1 MHNATRGDGMSSA
14 NEITFDQVFSDEV
27 SAINSRRAQTGRDV
41 LGKGLDGLRIT
52 TENGLVGLALS
63 GGGQRSAAFCLGVL
77 QGLQSKDFI
86 KHVDYLSTVS
96 GGGYIGSTLML
107 GLSDNPNVFPFG
119 TPAEAKESAIVK
131 HLRDNSRY
139 LIPNGIRSVVTAL
152 AVYARGL
159 VSNALAIMPILLM
172 ISAVLVA
179 LNANTAELK
188 STRALFIDWTAIL
201 GTGTLRVTQATL
213 VFVLAA
219 LALYAVL
226 VSVISYSSKHW
237 RSWGAN
243 VAAVVLT
250 ISFVIIML
258 DLHAALIALWFKHWA
273 PGGTGLASGFAKLQA
288 FFVWL
293 SPVVALVIPY
303 INGIASK
310 ATSGDAGG
318 WGDFAKR
325 VGSRALLLLVAGL
338 LPAILWIA
346 VVQMTF
352 WGTALCDGIASCN
365 GPASAAHAP
374 LFVQWMLGADE
385 AGQIPSYSRWW
396 AAISFALVSGAL
408 FATWPFLSVNA
419 NSLHQLY
426 RDRLGNAFFVRAAA
440 GATDPHQADVLKLSA
455 INTEN
460 APYPLINAA
469 LNVPGSSFANRRGRN
484 ADFFFF
490 SPRYVGSEASG
501 YASTSDMEG
510 AMKSFSLGTATAVS
524 GAAAAPNMG
533 MASIRP
539 LSLTIALLNVRLGYW
554 IRHPR
559 HVAQGRQILKKYP
572 GPVFLLSE
580 AFSKTGIKLTKE
592 DVTKSETGFV
602 FLTDGG
608 HIDNLGV
615 YGLLRRRC
623 KVIFAV
629 DGEADPAMAFP
640 SLVQLER
647 LARIDLNVTIDLPW
661 EQISRSALDRSA
673 DPASGPHVAIGT
685 VTFPASGPGAAE
697 ETGVIVYIKS
707 SMSGDECDYIRS
719 YAAAH
724 RTFPHE
730 STGDQVFSEEQ
741 FEVYR
746 ALGEH
751 IAVGLVTGRDAVA
764 LCDGGDPLDEIKKAV
779 PGIEV

>member
-1 MHNATRGDGMSSA
+1 M
-14 NEITFDQVFSDEV
+14 
-27 SAINSRRAQTGRDV
+27 
-41 LGKGLDGLRIT
+41 LGKNVDGLRIT
-52 TENGLVGLALS
+52 AENGLVGLALS

-96 GGGYIGSTLML
+96 GGGYIGSTLTL
-107 GLSDNPNVFPFG
+107 GLSDNPNAFPFG
-119 TPAEAKESAIVK
+119 TPADAKESAIVK

-139 LIPNGIRSVVTAL
+139 LVPNGLWSVVTAFV
-152 AVYARGL
+152 VYARGL
-159 VSNALAIMPILLM
+159 VSNALAIVPILLM
-172 ISAVLVA
+172 ISALLLA
-179 LNANTAELK
+179 LNSNTAELR
-188 STRALFIDWTAIL
+188 STRALFIDWSAVI
-201 GTGTLRVTQATL
+201 GSGTLRVSQATL
-213 VFVLAA
+213 VVILAA

-237 RSWGAN
+237 RTWGSN

-250 ISFVIIML
+250 IAFVIIML
-258 DLHAALIALWFKHWA
+258 DLHAALSAWWFRQSNSA
-273 PGGTGLASGFAKLQA
+273 GMGLASEFAKLQT

-293 SPVVALVIPY
+293 SPIVAVVLPY

-318 WGDFAKR
+318 WSEIAKR
-325 VGSRALLLLVAGL
+325 VASRALLLIVAGL

-346 VVQMTF
+346 IVQMTF
-352 WGTALCDGIASCN
+352 WGTALCDGMASCS
-365 GPASAAHAP
+365 GLASVAHAP
-374 LFVQWMLGADE
+374 RFVQWMLGADE
-385 AGQIPSYSRWW
+385 TGQIASYSRWW
-396 AAISFALVSGAL
+396 AATSYTILAGAL
-408 FATWPFLSVNA
+408 LASWPFLNVNA

-426 RDRLGNAFFVRAAA
+426 RDRLGNAFFVRAVV
-440 GATDPHQADVLKLSA
+440 DVADTYHADILKLSA

-460 APYPLINAA
+460 APYHLINAA

-501 YASTSDMEG
+501 YARTSDMED

-533 MASIRP
+533 MASVRP

-559 HVAQGRQILKKYP
+559 HVAQRKQILKKYP
-572 GPVFLLSE
+572 GPVFMLSE
-580 AFSKTGIKLTKE
+580 AFSRTGIKLTKR

-623 KVIFAV
+623 KIIFAV
-629 DGEADPAMAFP
+629 DGEADPTMAFT

-661 EQISRSALDRSA
+661 EKISRFALNWAAEPTFR
-673 DPASGPHVAIGT
+673 PHVAIGT
-685 VTFPASGPGAAE
+685 VKFPASGPGAAN

-751 IAVGLVTGRDAVA
+751 IAVGLVTGRDAVV
-764 LCDGGDPLDEIKKAV
+764 LSEEGDPLEAVKKAV
-779 PGIEV
+779 PGIEI

>member
-1 MHNATRGDGMSSA
+1 MSSG

-27 SAINSRRAQTGRDV
+27 SAINSRRVRTGRTV
-41 LGKGLDGLRIT
+41 LVENADGFKVT
-52 TENGLVGLALS
+52 AENGLVGLALS

-77 QGLQSKDFI
+77 QGMESRDFI

-96 GGGYIGSTLML
+96 GGGYIGSTLTL

-119 TPAEAKESAIVK
+119 TPADAKESPIVK

-159 VSNALAIMPILLM
+159 VSNALAIVPILLM
-172 ISAVLVA
+172 ISALLVA
-179 LNANTAELK
+179 LNANTAELR
-188 STRALFIDWTAIL
+188 STRALFVDWSAIL
-201 GTGTLRVTQATL
+201 GTGTLRVSQAAL

-243 VAAVVLT
+243 VAAVLLT
-250 ISFVIIML
+250 IALVVILL
-258 DLHAALIALWFKHWA
+258 DLHAALIALFRHWD
-273 PGGTGLASGFAKLQA
+273 PDGTGLASGFAKLQA

-293 SPVVALVIPY
+293 SPIVALVIPY
-303 INGIASK
+303 INAIANK

-318 WGDFAKR
+318 WGEFAKR
-325 VGSRALLLLVAGL
+325 VASRALLLVVAAL

-352 WGTALCDGIASCN
+352 WGTALCDGIASCS
-365 GPASAAHAP
+365 GAASAAHAP
-374 LFVQWMLGADE
+374 RFVQWMLGADE
-385 AGQIPSYSRWW
+385 TGHIPSYSRWW
-396 AAISFALVSGAL
+396 AAISFALLSGAL

-426 RDRLGNAFFVRAAA
+426 RDRLGNAFFVRA
-440 GATDPHQADVLKLSA
+440 GTGTTGPHQADVLKLSA
-455 INTEN
+455 IKTEN

-490 SPRYVGSEASG
+490 SPRHVGSEASG
-501 YASTSDMEG
+501 YAKTSDMEG

-629 DGEADPAMAFP
+629 DGEADPSMTFP

-661 EQISRSALDRSA
+661 EQISRFALDRSA
-673 DPASGPHVAIGT
+673 DPASGPHIAIGS
-685 VTFPASGPGAAE
+685 VTFPASGSGAAE

-764 LCDGGDPLDEIKKAV
+764 LSDGGDPLDEIKKAV

>member
-1 MHNATRGDGMSSA
+1 MSSDA
-14 NEITFDQVFSDEV
+14 LSPNRLPNDISFDQVFRDEIA
-27 SAINSRRAQTGRDV
+27 AINARRATSGRNLLAPGADSFGV
-41 LGKGLDGLRIT
+41 T

-77 QGLQSKDFI
+77 QGLQTKDFI

-96 GGGYIGSTLML
+96 GGGYIGSTLTL
-107 GLSDNPNVFPFG
+107 GLSDNPDIFPFG
-119 TPAEAKESAIVK
+119 TPADAKESSVVK

-139 LIPNGIRSVVTAL
+139 LVPNGIRSVVTAL

-159 VSNALAIMPILLM
+159 VSNALAVIPILLL
-172 ISAVLVA
+172 ISAILIA

-188 STRALFIDWTAIL
+188 STRALFIDWTAVL
-201 GTGTLRVTQATL
+201 GNGTLRVSIATL
-213 VFVLAA
+213 LFVLAG

-226 VSVISYSSKHW
+226 VSVISYSSIRW
-237 RSWGAN
+237 RTWGAN
-243 VAAVVLT
+243 VAGVVLS
-250 ISFVIIML
+250 IAFVIIML
-258 DLHAALIALWFKHWA
+258 DLHAALISLWFKYSS
-273 PGGTGLASGFAKLQA
+273 PGGMGWASGFARLQT

-293 SPVVALVIPY
+293 SPVVAFVLPY

-318 WGDFAKR
+318 WGELAKR
-325 VGSRALLLLVAGL
+325 VASRVLLLLVAGL
-338 LPAILWIA
+338 LPAILWIGII
-346 VVQMTF
+346 QMTF
-352 WGTALCDGIASCN
+352 WGTALCEGLASCS
-365 GPASAAHAP
+365 GPASVAHAP
-374 LFVQWMLGADE
+374 RFVQWMLGADQT
-385 AGQIPSYSRWW
+385 GQIAEYSRWW
-396 AAISFALVSGAL
+396 ATICYAVLSGAL
-408 FATWPFLSVNA
+408 FATWPFLNVNA

-426 RDRLGNAFFVRAAA
+426 RDRLGSAFFVRAAVNV
-440 GATDPHQADVLKLSA
+440 GDPHQADVLKLSA
-455 INTEN
+455 INTQN

-490 SPRYVGSEASG
+490 SPRHVGSEASG
-501 YASTSDMEG
+501 YASTADMEG

-629 DGEADPAMAFP
+629 DGEADPAMTFP

-647 LARIDLNVTIDLPW
+647 LARIDLNVEIDLPW
-661 EQISRSALDRSA
+661 RQISRFALDKSA
-673 DPASGPHVAIGT
+673 SPTSGPHVAIGT
-685 VTFPASGPGAAE
+685 VTFPASGPGATP
-697 ETGVIVYIKS
+697 ETGVIVYVKS
-707 SMSGDECDYIRS
+707 SISGDERDYIRS
-719 YAAAH
+719 YAGAH

-730 STGDQVFSEEQ
+730 STSDQLFSEEQ

-751 IAVGLVTGRDAVA
+751 AALGLVTGRDAVA
-764 LCDGGDPLDEIKKAV
+764 FAKAADATDEINRLV
-779 PGIEV
+779 PIFDV